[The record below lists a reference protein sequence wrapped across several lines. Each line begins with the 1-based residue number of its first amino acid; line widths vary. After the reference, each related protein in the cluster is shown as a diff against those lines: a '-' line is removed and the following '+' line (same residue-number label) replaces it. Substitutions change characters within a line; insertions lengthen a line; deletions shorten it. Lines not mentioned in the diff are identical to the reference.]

1 MQNDMSEKSIHKI
14 QKDIIEPLELP
25 SMRPI
30 SLIRKFGPGIMLM
43 MTGIGTSH
51 LVTAPVAGGRYGY
64 ALLWCL
70 PIAYIF
76 KYYGFEMAIRFTHAT
91 GRSMLDA
98 YATAWKKIPIWYVLI
113 TTIIQSA
120 VGQAGRLIAAAAVI
134 FYFFRILKF

>member
-1 MQNDMSEKSIHKI
+1 MSNSNPEQPGYFDS
-14 QKDIIEPLELP
+14 LELP
-25 SMRPI
+25 SMTPR
-30 SLIRKFGPGIMLM
+30 SLVRQFGPGMMLM

-98 YATAWKKIPIWYVLI
+98 YATAWKKFPVWYVLV

-120 VGQAGRLIAAAAVI
+120 VGQAGRLIAAAAVV
-134 FYFFRILKF
+134 F